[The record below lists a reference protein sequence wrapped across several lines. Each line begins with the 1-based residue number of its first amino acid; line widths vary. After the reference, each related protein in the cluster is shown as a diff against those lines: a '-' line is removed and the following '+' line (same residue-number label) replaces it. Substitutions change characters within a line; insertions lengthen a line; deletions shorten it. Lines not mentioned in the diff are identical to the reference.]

1 MGKLFPESWENGRGP
16 LGSMPRS
23 IDVIVRDDDN
33 VEKARA
39 GDRMVFTGS
48 LIVIGKRCLL

>member
-1 MGKLFPESWENGRGP
+1 MHAEL
-16 LGSMPRS
+16 S
-23 IDVIVRDDDN
+23 IDVIVRDDN

>member
-1 MGKLFPESWENGRGP
+1 MHAEVDRRDRE
-16 LGSMPRS
+16 
-23 IDVIVRDDDN
+23 VRDDN

>member
-1 MGKLFPESWENGRGP
+1 MIWASLFPENGRGP
-16 LGSMPRS
+16 LGCMPRS
-23 IDVIVRDDDN
+23 IDVIVRDDN

>member
-1 MGKLFPESWENGRGP
+1 
-16 LGSMPRS
+16 MPRS
-23 IDVIVRDDDN
+23 IDVIVRDDN

-39 GDRMVFTGS
+39 GDFRMVFTGS

>member
-1 MGKLFPESWENGRGP
+1 MDEVL
-16 LGSMPRS
+16 LGGCMPRS

-48 LIVIGKRCLL
+48 LYVIGKRCLL